1 MNGRYFL
8 DTNVFVY
15 SFDPV
20 ETAKAT
26 RARELI
32 DGATSSGIGVISTQV
47 MQEFV
52 SVALR
57 KFSVPLSLQDCR
69 EYLRRVMWPLC
80 RVTPD
85 VELFDRAL
93 DVHGATGFS
102 FYDSLIVAAAV
113 QSSCAT
119 LLSEDLQSDRTI
131 QGVRIQNPFV
141 TA

>member
-1 MNGRYFL
+1 
-8 DTNVFVY
+8 
-15 SFDPV
+15 
-20 ETAKAT
+20 
-26 RARELI
+26 
-32 DGATSSGIGVISTQV
+32 
-47 MQEFV
+47 
-52 SVALR
+52 
-57 KFSVPLSLQDCR
+57 
-69 EYLRRVMWPLC
+69 MWPLC

-93 DVHGATGFS
+93 DIHGATGFP